1 VEHHYLDEHA
11 SIDSPVHRLEART
24 KLVALLTLVV
34 CTALT
39 PPTALW
45 AFGVYLLLLAVL
57 LGLSRLP
64 LAAVLRRALWFGPF
78 ILTAVLLVPFVQ
90 RGDGAVAAELAVGGL
105 RLRLY
110 STGLLVARGIL
121 LKSGVS
127 ALSVILLV
135 STTHFSQLLKGM
147 ERLGLPRLLLAIIS
161 FLYRYL
167 FLLLDQFMRLLRA
180 ARSRNLEAGPLSL
193 RLRAAGGIVGSLFI
207 RTYSRA
213 ERVHAAMLARGY
225 QGTLPL
231 LRDTRLGAADFA
243 FLGVFLPAVIG
254 VCAAALLG
262 FPEA

>member
-11 SIDSPVHRLEART
+11 SIDSPVHRLEARA
-24 KLVALLTLVV
+24 KLVAFLTLVV
-34 CTALT
+34 CTSLI
-39 PPTALW
+39 PPAALW

-64 LAAVLRRALWFGPF
+64 LLAVLRRLLWFGPF
-78 ILTAVLLVPFVQ
+78 VLTAVLLVPFVQ
-90 RGDGAVAAELAVGGL
+90 RGGGAVAARLAVGGL
-105 RLRLY
+105 RLNVYR
-110 STGLLVARGIL
+110 SGLLVARGIL
-121 LKSGVS
+121 LKSGLS

-147 ERLGLPRLLLAIIS
+147 ERLRLPRLLLAITS

-225 QGTLPL
+225 EGSLPVL
-231 LRDTRLGAADFA
+231 HDTRLRSADFV
-243 FLGVFLPAVIG
+243 FLGLFVPAVVG
-254 VCAAALLG
+254 VCVAALLG
-262 FPEA
+262 LPEV

>member
-1 VEHHYLDEHA
+1 
-11 SIDSPVHRLEART
+11 
-24 KLVALLTLVV
+24 
-34 CTALT
+34 
-39 PPTALW
+39 
-45 AFGVYLLLLAVL
+45 
-57 LGLSRLP
+57 
-64 LAAVLRRALWFGPF
+64 
-78 ILTAVLLVPFVQ
+78 
-90 RGDGAVAAELAVGGL
+90 
-105 RLRLY
+105 
-110 STGLLVARGIL
+110 